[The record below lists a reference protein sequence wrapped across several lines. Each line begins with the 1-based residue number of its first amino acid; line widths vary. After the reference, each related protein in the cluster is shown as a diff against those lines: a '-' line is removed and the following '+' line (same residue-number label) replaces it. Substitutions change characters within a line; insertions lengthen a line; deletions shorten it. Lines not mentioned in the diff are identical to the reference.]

1 MTTTFPEDPKADL
14 KLKAKGIIDLQNGK
28 VWEDS
33 YLLNQTSTEGRAN
46 FDKNPVIA
54 KFQATARKG
63 CLKANSTLRKR
74 AGVIKRKRS
83 KNKIVVK
90 DELLQAE
97 INKLLPKVEKE
108 MTKNSRRSKPQEL
121 EKQMNNL
128 YMEKEKVEIKDPGQK
143 AIYDLLLKL
152 NKRMDNIE
160 NNRNKHMQ
168 SGKIQPLVTTK
179 KVSESN
185 SKGWSK
191 QLENAVNE
199 FKSREL
205 VYAYVDFF
213 ESVVEA
219 GYEVKDLTQ
228 GKETYVVLGAKK
240 VMYLWMKTTIISLKE
255 GLKALLSA
263 SYKIAGV
270 MWPGNWGNLPQVII
284 SMGAELVQL
293 GLAFSWLWINVQAV
307 TAMAAISDLMFG
319 TNYATYMAVVAQELF
334 NYLMSFIADALL
346 LPIRAA
352 MYILTNGEWD
362 DLSLEGVQQGF
373 VDAGAKNAR
382 LWYALRYFLDA
393 IGGQVG
399 AFLETL
405 KKSSN
410 TLKNLI
416 EIGGTL
422 LKIIAWLFKTLGT
435 IAAKGIDI
443 TRFVV
448 TDPVNAAKAGV
459 NATKAGAKI
468 VVEQGAKIL
477 KAGSELLKGGSVKL
491 LEGAKGV
498 LDPLSNWLN
507 SVGNRYLIERGPPQY
522 YDVLFVCAV
531 LNTSMADL
539 KQMNNQDVVSFA
551 FNKPNMTLGEVFL
564 VVQELKKEKEP
575 KEVLL
580 LEDKPKLKF

>member
-14 KLKAKGIIDLQNGK
+14 KLKAKGIIDLQKGK

-33 YLLNQTSTEGRAN
+33 YLLNQTSKEGRAN
-46 FDKNPVIA
+46 FSKDPVIA

-74 AGVIKRKRS
+74 AGVIKRKPS

-90 DELLQAE
+90 DKLLQVE
-97 INKLLPKVEKE
+97 IDNLLPEVEKE
-108 MTKNSRRSKPQEL
+108 MSLNRRRSKPQEL

-152 NKRMDNIE
+152 NKRMDDIE
-160 NNRNKHMQ
+160 NNMNKDMQ

-179 KVSESN
+179 KVSKDT
-185 SKGWSK
+185 SKQWSS
-191 QLENAVNE
+191 QLENAVEE
-199 FKSREL
+199 FKSRQL
-205 VYAYVDFF
+205 IYAYVDFF
-213 ESVVEA
+213 ESVVTV
-219 GYEVKDLTQ
+219 GYEVKNLSQ
-228 GKETYVVLGAKK
+228 GKESYVVSTGKK
-240 VMYLWMKTTIISLKE
+240 VLYLWMKTTMISLKE
-255 GLKALLSA
+255 GLKALLTA
-263 SYKIAGV
+263 SYKVAGV
-270 MWPGNWGNLPQVII
+270 LWPGNWGNLPQVII

-334 NYLMSFIADALL
+334 TYLLSFIADALL
-346 LPIRAA
+346 LPVRAV
-352 MYILTNGEWD
+352 MYILTNGDWD
-362 DLSLEGVQQGF
+362 DLSLDGVQQGLSM
-373 VDAGAKNAR
+373 AGAKNAR

-405 KKSSN
+405 KNSSN

-422 LKIIAWLFKTLGT
+422 LKIIAWLFKTLAT

-448 TDPVNAAKAGV
+448 TDPINAAKAG
-459 NATKAGAKI
+459 ASAAKEGVKVGI
-468 VVEQGAKIL
+468 KHGAKIL
-477 KAGSELLKGGSVKL
+477 KAGSKLLKGGTVKL
-491 LEGAKGV
+491 LEGAKVV
-498 LDPLSNWLN
+498 LDPIANFFN
-507 SVGNRYLIERGPPQY
+507 NAGDRYLIKGPKQY

-539 KQMNNQDVVSFA
+539 KQMKNQDVVSFA

-580 LEDKPKLKF
+580 LEDQPKLKF

>member
-1 MTTTFPEDPKADL
+1 MATFPEDPKADL
-14 KLKAKGIIDLQNGK
+14 TLKAKGIIDLQNGK

-33 YLLNQTSTEGRAN
+33 YLLNQTSREGRAN
-46 FDKNPVIA
+46 FDKDPVIA

-74 AGVIKRKRS
+74 AGVIKRQRS
-83 KNKIVVK
+83 KNKIVVNE
-90 DELLQAE
+90 DELLQAKINE
-97 INKLLPKVEKE
+97 ILPQVEAEMKKNK
-108 MTKNSRRSKPQEL
+108 RRSNPEKL
-121 EKQMNNL
+121 ERQMNEL
-128 YMEKEKVEIKDPGQK
+128 YEEKEKVEIKDPGQK
-143 AIYDLLLKL
+143 AIYELLLKL

-160 NNRNKHMQ
+160 QKMNQDMQ
-168 SGKIQPLVTTK
+168 SGKIQPLVTTN
-179 KVSESN
+179 KVSKNISKEWSN
-185 SKGWSK
+185 
-191 QLENAVNE
+191 QLENAVEE
-199 FKSREL
+199 FKSRQL
-205 VYAYVDFF
+205 IYAYVDFF
-213 ESVVEA
+213 ESVVKA
-219 GYEVKDLTQ
+219 GYEVKNFTE
-228 GKETYVVLGAKK
+228 GKQLYLVGAFKNVL
-240 VMYLWMKTTIISLKE
+240 YLWMKTTLVSLRE
-255 GLKALLSA
+255 GLYALLKA
-263 SYKIAGV
+263 SYKVAGV

-307 TAMAAISDLMFG
+307 TAVAAISDLLFG

-334 NYLMSFIADALL
+334 NYLLSFIADALL
-346 LPIRAA
+346 LPVRAV
-352 MYILTNGEWD
+352 MYILTNGDWD
-362 DLSLEGVQQGF
+362 DLSVDGVQQGLSN
-373 VDAGAKNAR
+373 AGAKNAR
-382 LWYALRYFLDA
+382 LWYCLRYFLDS

-405 KKSSN
+405 KNSSN

-422 LKIIAWLFKTLGT
+422 LKIISWLFKTLGT

-448 TDPVNAAKAGV
+448 TDPVNAAKATATAAKEGV
-459 NATKAGAKI
+459 KVGLEHGAK
-468 VVEQGAKIL
+468 VL
-477 KAGSELLKGGSVKL
+477 KAGSKILKGGTVKL
-491 LEGAKGV
+491 LEGAKAV
-498 LDPLSNWLN
+498 LDPVANWLN
-507 SVGNRYLIERGPPQY
+507 NVEGRYLTAGGPAQY

-539 KQMNNQDVVSFA
+539 KQMKNQYVVSFA

-564 VVQELKKEKEP
+564 VVQELKKEKEQ